1 MGTAELRIPKL
12 RTGSYLPSFLE
23 PRRRWEQAFMSVISE
38 AYVKGVSTRKVDDLV
53 KAMGATGMSK
63 SEVSRLCMTLDE
75 EVEAFRRR
83 KLDKE
88 YPYLWLDAVY
98 LKVRDGKHV
107 VSKATLVAYGVS
119 EFGEREVVGVEVA
132 DGEMEDAWRGFLG
145 GLVARGLRGVKLVI
159 SDAHTGLRAGIR
171 GALNGVVWQRCTVHF
186 QRNVLSRVPKAKV
199 SRSSSDCRGGRARR
213 AGVHELSGEAL
224 AAAALDQSAG
234 AAESRDSSSHRRSRD
249 LPQSCVRA
257 TTCDDAAYRTERR
270 MGREQTLL

>member
-1 MGTAELRIPKL
+1 MMKGKIDGMETVGKLIAQEQPDVMLQTLVRALTVIMESEANARCGAEYGERDQERTNTRNGYRERVLETRIGTAELRIPKL

-83 KLDKE
+83 RLEKE

-107 VSKATLVAYGVS
+107 VSKATLVA
-119 EFGEREVVGVEVA
+119 
-132 DGEMEDAWRGFLG
+132 
-145 GLVARGLRGVKLVI
+145 
-159 SDAHTGLRAGIR
+159 
-171 GALNGVVWQRCTVHF
+171 
-186 QRNVLSRVPKAKV
+186 
-199 SRSSSDCRGGRARR
+199 
-213 AGVHELSGEAL
+213 GVHELSGEAPE
-224 AAAALDQSAG
+224 AAALDQSAG
-234 AAESRDSSSHRRSRD
+234 ETESRDSSTDRRDRNLS
-249 LPQSCVRA
+249 QSCVCAA
-257 TTCDDAAYRTERR
+257 TSDDAADRTERG